1 VERFIGR
8 FAPQLYAIMRI
19 VVGFLFACHGAAKL
33 FGVLGGQHVPIQ
45 SLLGLAGI
53 IELVCGVLVAI
64 GLLTGYAAFLASGE
78 MAAAYF
84 MAHAPQ
90 GPWPIQNRG
99 EPAVLFC
106 FVFLFIASRGAGIW
120 GVDRAARL

>member
-1 VERFIGR
+1 MERFLGR
-8 FAPQLYAIMRI
+8 FAPQIYAIMRI

-33 FGVLGGQHVPIQ
+33 FGVMGGQRVPLQ
-45 SLLGLAGI
+45 SLMGAAGI
-53 IELVCGVLVAI
+53 IELVCGLLVAI

-84 MAHAPQ
+84 MAHVPRA
-90 GPWPIQNRG
+90 PWPLQNGG

-106 FVFLFIASRGAGIW
+106 FVFLFIASRGAGLW
-120 GVDRAARL
+120 GVDRVTRL

>member
-1 VERFIGR
+1 MERFLGR
-8 FAPQLYAIMRI
+8 FAPQIYAIMRI

-33 FGVLGGQHVPIQ
+33 FGIMGGPHVALQ
-45 SLLGLAGI
+45 SLPGVAGI

-64 GLLTGYAAFLASGE
+64 GLLTGYAAFFASGE

-84 MAHAPQ
+84 MAHAPR
-90 GPWPIQNRG
+90 GGWPIQNGG

-106 FVFLFIASRGAGIW
+106 FVFLFIASRGAGLW
-120 GVDRAARL
+120 GVDRVTR